1 MAERF
6 EVEIGDMVRIGKE
19 SRFVTIKEILPETVR
34 IGKEDVVLKRLYFE
48 EKHQPEFD
56 WRIKE
61 VKHATETTAET
72 NTSREKGADND

>member
-19 SRFVTIKEILPETVR
+19 SRFITIKEILPETVR

-61 VKHATETTAET
+61 VKHATETVKNAVT
-72 NTSREKGADND
+72 EKGADND